1 MCMQQHRMQVLLD
14 QERYRKV
21 RSEAERRGLSI
32 GAVIREAIDKL
43 PDRESERRRAIA
55 ALLAAEPMPVPDDPA
70 DLRRELDEA
79 HDRFPW

>member
-1 MCMQQHRMQVLLD
+1 MQQHRMQVLLD